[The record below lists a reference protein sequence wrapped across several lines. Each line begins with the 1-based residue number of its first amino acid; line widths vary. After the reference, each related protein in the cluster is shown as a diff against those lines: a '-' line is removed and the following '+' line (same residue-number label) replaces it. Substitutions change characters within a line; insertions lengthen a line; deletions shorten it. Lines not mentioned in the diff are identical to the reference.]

1 MDTTEDIRWK
11 QRFSNY
17 KKALSQLTMAVSLA
31 NTRTL
36 SDLEQQGLIQ
46 SFEYTHELSW
56 NLLRDY
62 LRDQGLQNI
71 HGSKDSVREAFTAG
85 LITNGEIWMD
95 MIRDRNRSSHTY
107 NLETAV
113 SIAEHILQRYQSQFL
128 QLEIFFQDLVD
139 AAK

>member
-17 KKALSQLTMAVSLA
+17 KKALSQLTKAVSLA
-31 NTRTL
+31 NSRTL

-62 LRDQGLQNI
+62 LRDQGIQNI

-85 LITNGEIWMD
+85 LITNGEVWMD

-113 SIAEHILQRYQSQFL
+113 SIAKHILQRYQPQFL
-128 QLEIFFQDLVD
+128 QLELFFQDIVD